1 MAIRPISRRPQDL
14 RRAQDR
20 LKLRVEIINAK
31 QAVAVARE
39 KEAKDSLAE
48 ADYQLGV
55 SAQKHHNNR
64 RWLRGR

>member
-39 KEAKDSLAE
+39 KE
-48 ADYQLGV
+48 
-55 SAQKHHNNR
+55 R
-64 RWLRGR
+64 TLRSRLRSS